1 MPTKDEYVKFKSYE
15 RKIKSS
21 FIIYAGFESI
31 LVREDNGKKNPN
43 ELYTRK
49 YQKDV
54 ACSYGY
60 KLMLIISLVSILIQ
74 I

>member
-1 MPTKDEYVKFKSYE
+1 MPTKDECVKFKSYE

-49 YQKDV
+49 YQKHV